1 MKATIRDSTT
11 LRAVRPHDMV
21 AYLRA
26 RRWHEHERREEA
38 YAIWQRTDDGEPVEI
53 LLPLNTAYRDYAAR
67 IAGVLQTLEA
77 VEQRSQLDILAD
89 IQTVGCD
96 AIHMSAEGEALE
108 GGAIS
113 LHGGTQFVAGVQNLM
128 LAAACSAVQPRPV
141 FYDPVP
147 EAAMAYVQQVR
158 ISMGRGSFMVSVKV
172 PVDLEAT
179 QTHIGKRKASF
190 ARRTTLILMQSL
202 SVVRNALD
210 RSASGHTIE
219 TLLEVAPGGISANL
233 CDALVDLYRGS
244 QADQIRFSVTWSPLR
259 RVPHDAV
266 SDVTLPAGVV
276 PLLQEASR
284 ILRETMPR
292 EGFILQGFVVDLEP
306 ESDDRRGR
314 AIIEG
319 LIDGGFHKVECD
331 LTGTNYLRARRAFDR
346 RQVIR
351 CTGDLKQSGQRY
363 ILDNPRNVTLLDEE
377 SG

>member
-1 MKATIRDSTT
+1 MTSTIRNSAV
-11 LRAVRPHDMV
+11 LRAVRPQDV
-21 AYLRA
+21 AVYLQA
-26 RRWHEHERREEA
+26 RRWREQERREGE
-38 YAIWQRTDDGEPVEI
+38 YAIWQRTADDEPVEI

-77 VEQRSQLDILAD
+77 VEQRSHLDILAD

-96 AIHMSAEGEALE
+96 TIHVSAEGEALA

-113 LHGGTQFVAGVQNLM
+113 LHGGTLFIAGVQNLM

-141 FYDPVP
+141 FDDPVP

-158 ISMGRGSFMVSVKV
+158 ISMGRGSFMVSVKA

-179 QTHIGKRKASF
+179 QAHIGKRKTSF

-202 SVVRNALD
+202 SVVRDALD
-210 RSASGHTIE
+210 RSESGHAIE

-244 QADQIRFSVTWSPLR
+244 QADQIRFSVAWSPLR

-266 SDVTLPAGVV
+266 SDVTIPADVV
-276 PLLQEASR
+276 PLLREASR
-284 ILRETMPR
+284 ILRETTLR
-292 EGFILQGFVVDLEP
+292 EGFVLQGFVVDLEP
-306 ESDDRRGR
+306 ESDHRQGR
-314 AIIEG
+314 AIIAG
-319 LIDGGFHKVECD
+319 LIDGDLHKVECN
-331 LTGTNYLRARRAFDR
+331 LAGTHYLRARRAFDR
-346 RQVIR
+346 RQVIH

-377 SG
+377 S

>member
-1 MKATIRDSTT
+1 MTSTIRNSAV
-11 LRAVRPHDMV
+11 LRAVRPQDV
-21 AYLRA
+21 AVYLQA
-26 RRWHEHERREEA
+26 RRWREQERREGE
-38 YAIWQRTDDGEPVEI
+38 YAIWQRTADDEPVEI

-96 AIHMSAEGEALE
+96 TIHVSAEGEALA

-113 LHGGTQFVAGVQNLM
+113 LHGGTLFIAGVQNLM
-128 LAAACSAVQPRPV
+128 LPAACSAVQPRPV
-141 FYDPVP
+141 FDDPVP

-158 ISMGRGSFMVSVKV
+158 ISMGRGSFMVSIKA

-202 SVVRNALD
+202 SVVRDALD
-210 RSASGHTIE
+210 RSTSGDTIE

-233 CDALVDLYRGS
+233 CYALVDLYRGS
-244 QADQIRFSVTWSPLR
+244 LADQIRFSVAWSPLR

-266 SDVTLPAGVV
+266 SDVTIPAGVV
-276 PLLQEASR
+276 PLLQDASR
-284 ILRETMPR
+284 LLRETTLR
-292 EGFILQGFVVDLEP
+292 EGFILPGFVVGLEP
-306 ESDDRRGR
+306 ESDDRLGR
-314 AIIEG
+314 AIIAG
-319 LIDGGFHKVECD
+319 LIDGDLHQVECD
-331 LTGTNYLRARRAFDR
+331 LTGTHYHRARRAFDR

-351 CTGDLKQSGQRY
+351 CTGDLVQSGERY
-363 ILDNPRNVTLLDEE
+363 MLHNPRNVTLLDEE
-377 SG
+377 S

>member
-1 MKATIRDSTT
+1 MKATIRDSTI
-11 LRAVRPHDMV
+11 LRAVRSQDV
-21 AYLRA
+21 AVYLHA
-26 RRWHEHERREEA
+26 RRWREQERREGE
-38 YAIWQRTDDGEPVEI
+38 YAIWQRTGDNEPVEI

-96 AIHMSAEGEALE
+96 AIHMSAEGEALA

-141 FYDPVP
+141 FDDPVP

-158 ISMGRGSFMVSVKV
+158 ISMGRGSFMVSIKA

-179 QTHIGKRKASF
+179 QTHIGKRKTSF

-202 SVVRNALD
+202 SVVRDALD
-210 RSASGHTIE
+210 RSTSGDTIE

-266 SDVTLPAGVV
+266 SDVTIPADVV
-276 PLLQEASR
+276 PLLREASR
-284 ILRETMPR
+284 ILRETTLR
-292 EGFILQGFVVDLEP
+292 EGFVLQGFVVDLEP
-306 ESDDRRGR
+306 ESDHRQGR
-314 AIIEG
+314 AIIAG
-319 LIDGGFHKVECD
+319 LIDGDLHKVECN
-331 LTGTNYLRARRAFDR
+331 LAGTHYLRARRAFDR
-346 RQVIR
+346 RQVIH

-377 SG
+377 S